1 MTTPRKRKNKSS
13 PLFERSSVS
22 SVTYL
27 DTALILAS
35 PDSPPRRAIE
45 NVREKGILHPLI
57 VRPLMGGNYA
67 VVDGHARLASARL
80 YGLPKVPVCI
90 LESGASKGEEAELS
104 LITNLSR
111 SSNVLHET
119 RKIAQ
124 MFASGYTLETLKERT
139 GLGKAALGRRL
150 KLLTLPA
157 ALLERAG
164 VQIALGTLSTVANM
178 SEPYRS
184 EVCEQML
191 QATLDPEVRFGAREL
206 REVRVAR
213 RKDLG
218 GVLAK
223 LPRVPQGA
231 GLGSLA
237 SEPSPLATPA
247 TSAAPPATLP
257 PAPTLLPPTLQILIT
272 AFVRDA
278 LRAGHTPAMAL
289 EALRE
294 RLETDTA
301 APVQSAPS
309 ALGTL
314 GTTDPTLLAAPNTQ
328 GRTRL
333 GVRGRS

>member
-1 MTTPRKRKNKSS
+1 MTPPRKHKNSSS

-35 PDSPPRRAIE
+35 PDSPPRRPIE

-57 VRPLMGGNYA
+57 VRLLSGGNYA
-67 VVDGHARLASARL
+67 VIDGHARLASAQL
-80 YGLPKVPVCI
+80 YGLTKVPVCI
-90 LESGASKGEEAELS
+90 LESGASRGEEAELS
-104 LITNLSR
+104 LIANLSR

-124 MFASGYTLETLKERT
+124 MFESGYTLETLKERT

-164 VQIALGTLSTVANM
+164 VQIALGTLSTVANL

-184 EVCEQML
+184 EVCEQIL
-191 QATLDPEVRFGAREL
+191 QATVNPEVYFGAREL

-213 RKDLG
+213 RKNLG
-218 GVLAK
+218 AVLAR

-231 GLGSLA
+231 GLEPRGSEA
-237 SEPSPLATPA
+237 STHTTP
-247 TSAAPPATLP
+247 APPAEAPLTSP
-257 PAPTLLPPTLQILIT
+257 PAPALLPPTLQILIT

-278 LRAGHTPAMAL
+278 LQAGHTPALAL

-294 RLETDTA
+294 RMETDTA
-301 APVQSAPS
+301 APVQSGVGTLS
-309 ALGTL
+309 TL
-314 GTTDPTLLAAPNTQ
+314 GTTDPNLLAAPNTQ

-333 GVRGRS
+333 GIRGRS